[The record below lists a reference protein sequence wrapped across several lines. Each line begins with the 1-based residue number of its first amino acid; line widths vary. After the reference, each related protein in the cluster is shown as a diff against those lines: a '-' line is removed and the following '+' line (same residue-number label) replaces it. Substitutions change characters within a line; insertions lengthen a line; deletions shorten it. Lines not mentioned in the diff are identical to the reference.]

1 MRDWLQKTFPSHSRF
16 AKISLNLFM
25 LVLSVVWLTPLWMMS
40 VYASHSEDAI
50 FSGQLIL
57 SHGDQFLTNY
67 SRLQEVQN
75 FVRAIINS
83 VIVASAG
90 TFFGLIVSSMA
101 GYALARFKF
110 VGARAM
116 LAMIVFILAVPGIAI
131 IIPEYVILVRYM
143 GLSNTFAG
151 VVLPYLA
158 NALGVFFMRQTF
170 LSLPQEVME
179 AAYLDG
185 ASELRIF
192 TRIALPLVRPAMAS
206 LAIILFLACWND
218 YLWPLL
224 VLLVTE
230 ARTHNFFYSN
240 FTFGK
245 KSLQARQVY
254 NSCYCPHSSKLK
266 DSSVALQAEFM
277 CYLVHKVP
285 GGNSGPES
293 VPRQS
298 KVHQFFKKR
307 SEARRAFF
315 RKSTVKYY

>member
-16 AKISLNLFM
+16 AKIILNLFM

-224 VLLVTE
+224 VLTTE
-230 ARTHNFFYSN
+230 STQTA
-240 FTFGK
+240 
-245 KSLQARQVY
+245 
-254 NSCYCPHSSKLK
+254 P
-266 DSSVALQAEFM
+266 VALGRLAGLNMENWGPMMVGVSLMTLPFVALF
-277 CYLVHKVP
+277 LVLQRQIV
-285 GGNSGPES
+285 SGI
-293 VPRQS
+293 
-298 KVHQFFKKR
+298 
-307 SEARRAFF
+307 ANGA
-315 RKSTVKYY
+315 VK